1 MGRFETRWLTA
12 EKELAAIADLSRRPS
27 SWHRHREN
35 GDHPANVGYNGGT
48 SMFRSHAP
56 SLLGIL
62 LGALLAAPTA
72 ACAGEQVLEFKFV
85 TMPIDVKVV
94 QAPNIEGRTLSA
106 GTLRGAAF
114 FKDGRVAVKDFIGES
129 DLLKGE
135 GSFKGYSTYTF
146 EDGSSITA
154 SYTAERGSAGLH
166 GVYAILSGT
175 GAYAGATGTG
185 SFDGLPAKFTPNAF
199 LFNGKF
205 DVKTP

>member
-1 MGRFETRWLTA
+1 MRRY
-12 EKELAAIADLSRRPS
+12 LS
-27 SWHRHREN
+27 
-35 GDHPANVGYNGGT
+35 
-48 SMFRSHAP
+48 
-56 SLLGIL
+56 GIL
-62 LGALLAAPTA
+62 AVTALVTTSAAF
-72 ACAGEQVLEFKFV
+72 AGEQVLEFKFV

-106 GTLRGAAF
+106 GTLRGVAF
-114 FKDGRVAVKDFIGES
+114 FKDGRVAIKDFIGES

-135 GSFKGYSTYTF
+135 GSYKGYSTYTF

-154 SYTAERGSAGLH
+154 SYTAQSAASTGFH
-166 GVYAILSGT
+166 GAYTILSGT

-185 SFDGLPAKFTPNAF
+185 SFDGLPAKFTNAF